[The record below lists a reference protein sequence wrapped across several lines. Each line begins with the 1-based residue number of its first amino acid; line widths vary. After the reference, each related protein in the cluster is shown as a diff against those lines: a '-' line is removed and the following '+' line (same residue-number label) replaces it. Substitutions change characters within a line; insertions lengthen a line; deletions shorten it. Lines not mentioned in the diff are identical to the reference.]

1 MYIWKYIYFQI
12 HLFDLVLNIR
22 HLSSINVQIFS
33 NVMVPILPVGGL
45 YHLRLPSWHSLHRQ
59 KGSTRWLLSS
69 GLICCFS
76 ESTLRSY
83 KWTLGSPYDRTSSEF
98 WLVFCILCF
107 RGYIPIIWM
116 DHLLWS
122 HIVGVSGSDIRTPM
136 DIVDIYRGY
145 SQPWKR
151 TEARSSPLLAEQF
164 FTAFRQFPGGWKY
177 KFEMLFVYLVF
188 SSSLQLQILFFWS
201 CKLFLLFWNLH

>member
-1 MYIWKYIYFQI
+1 MFLTTPQAYYNTLNTEFQKNRMDSC
-12 HLFDLVLNIR
+12 HGWP
-22 HLSSINVQIFS
+22 S
-33 NVMVPILPVGGL
+33 
-45 YHLRLPSWHSLHRQ
+45 LR
-59 KGSTRWLLSS
+59 T
-69 GLICCFS
+69 
-76 ESTLRSY
+76 STLWSFRPWFLY
-83 KWTLGSPYDRTSSEF
+83 FRIFY
-98 WLVFCILCF
+98 FCIYILYF

-122 HIVGVSGSDIRTPM
+122 HIVGVSGSDIRTPV

-164 FTAFRQFPGGWKY
+164 FTAFRQLPGGWKY